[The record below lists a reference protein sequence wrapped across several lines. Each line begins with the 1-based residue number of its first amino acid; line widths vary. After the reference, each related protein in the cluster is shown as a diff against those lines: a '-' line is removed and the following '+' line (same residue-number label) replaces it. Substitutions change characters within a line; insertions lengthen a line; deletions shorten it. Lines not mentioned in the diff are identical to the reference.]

1 MAPVQISD
9 VKVVKDHLKDEITF
23 TLKNVDTR
31 VANSLR
37 RTILSDIECVV
48 FKTFPDEANQC
59 KITTNK
65 SLFHNEIVKQRLS
78 CIPIT
83 RHAGL
88 KLDDTIEMVLSVK
101 NESNV
106 VRVVT
111 TEDFKLRRIRD
122 PSDDAASDDSK
133 SDPSEEDV
141 RATFPPKIIDGKKYY
156 ITFLRLRPQISD
168 TILGE
173 EIALTCKFKV
183 GTAKESGM
191 FNVVSKCSYVFTPDV
206 LTSNRVWME
215 KEKET
220 KGGTREENKLEETN
234 WKLLDAKRY
243 FIPNSFDFTIRGIGI
258 YSPNMIVKLA
268 CQTIIKQ
275 LKALQTHSEN
285 AYIITDNDTTMTN
298 SKDYILVNGD
308 YTIGK
313 ILECQFYE
321 GMFPNKLVQYVSFFK
336 KHPHDDEG
344 VLRVTF
350 TSPTEIATMQEYM
363 NVACDNLILIYT
375 QIIQAF

>member
-1 MAPVQISD
+1 MATVTDIKE
-9 VKVVKDHLKDEITF
+9 VNDHLKDELTF

-37 RTILSDIECVV
+37 RTVLADIECVV
-48 FKTFPDEANQC
+48 FRTFPDEANQC
-59 KITTNK
+59 KIITNT

-83 RHAGL
+83 RPSGF
-88 KLDDTIEMVLSVK
+88 KLDDNVELFLSVK

-111 TEDFKLRRIRD
+111 TEDFQLRRIN
-122 PSDDAASDDSK
+122 DDK
-133 SDPSEEDV
+133 SDGTVLGDV
-141 RATFPPKIIDGKKYY
+141 RAMFPPKIINGKKYY
-156 ITFLRLRPQISD
+156 ITFVRLRPQISD
-168 TILGE
+168 TIMGE
-173 EIALTCKFKV
+173 EISLTCKFQV

-191 FNVVSKCSYVFTPDV
+191 FNVVSKCAYVFTPDV
-206 LTSNRVWME
+206 LASNRAWIE
-215 KEKET
+215 KEKEL
-220 KGGTREENKLEETN
+220 KGTDEVIKLLETN

-258 YSPNMIVKLA
+258 YRPNVIVKLA

-275 LKALQTHSEN
+275 LKALQTHAEDAYTIEN
-285 AYIITDNDTTMTN
+285 NDTTMEN
-298 SKDYILVNGD
+298 SRDYILKNGD

-313 ILECQFYE
+313 ILEYQFYE
-321 GMFPNKLVQYVSFFK
+321 GMFAAKMIQYVSFFK
-336 KHPHDDEG
+336 KHPHDYAG

-350 TSPTEIATMQEYM
+350 TSQTETATMQEYM
-363 NVACDNLILIYT
+363 TLACDILIAIYDK
-375 QIIQAF
+375 IKESV